1 MTTISEKD
9 KEKEMQQNVI
19 TYRGTVYPWQCDH
32 MGHMNVMWY
41 VGKFDEASWQLLHT
55 LGLTSSRMKAEG
67 IVMAA
72 VEQHLQYKRELRAGD
87 VITIRSSILEV
98 KDKSIR
104 MAHEMRNDETD
115 EIVAT
120 TVTVGLHVDAKLR
133 KACSLPSDVR
143 ARALS
148 KREPERGADHS
159 DSSDVVQLLVDG
171 ACGAS
176 SSQ

>member
-72 VEQHLQYKRELRAGD
+72 VEQHLQYKRELHAGD

-120 TVTVGLHVDAKLR
+120 TVTVGLHLDAKLR

-143 ARALS
+143 ARALLMVDP
-148 KREPERGADHS
+148 EPESELPSHS
-159 DSSDVVQLLVDG
+159 DVLQFLI
-171 ACGAS
+171 
-176 SSQ
+176 

>member
-1 MTTISEKD
+1 
-9 KEKEMQQNVI
+9 
-19 TYRGTVYPWQCDH
+19 
-32 MGHMNVMWY
+32 MWY

-55 LGLTSSRMKAEG
+55 LGLTRSRMKADG

-72 VEQHLQYKRELRAGD
+72 VEQHLQYKRELHAGD
-87 VITIRSSILEV
+87 AITIRSSILAV
-98 KDKSIR
+98 TDKSIR
-104 MAHEMRNDETD
+104 MVHEMSNDETQ

-133 KACSLPSDVR
+133 KACTLPSDVR

-148 KREPERGADHS
+148 KREPERAGDHS
-159 DSSDVVQLLVDG
+159 GVSDVLQFLVDE

-176 SSQ
+176 SGQ